1 MSPSFTRSPQRG
13 RDVLYSRRP
22 RAAKI
27 WARSCTRGP
36 RSPSPTAHPHIT
48 RSCDRASRPPAPI
61 LQGAR
66 EDATAGSSRVG
77 QRTGGIMIGTT
88 ASKAA
93 QAENFMA
100 VLSPQ
105 EREVVDQMAE
115 GWTNAK
121 IAERLFLS
129 PKTVENRVSA
139 MYEKLPRADGVDR
152 RVQVVLFVLLATA
165 PAAAQRPS
173 P

>member
-1 MSPSFTRSPQRG
+1 
-13 RDVLYSRRP
+13 
-22 RAAKI
+22 
-27 WARSCTRGP
+27 
-36 RSPSPTAHPHIT
+36 
-48 RSCDRASRPPAPI
+48 
-61 LQGAR
+61 
-66 EDATAGSSRVG
+66 
-77 QRTGGIMIGTT
+77 MIGTRV
-88 ASKAA
+88 SKAA
-93 QAENFMA
+93 QAESFLA
-100 VLSPQ
+100 ALSPQ

-139 MYEKLPRADGVDR
+139 IYELLPHADGMDR
-152 RVQVVLFVLLATA
+152 RVQVVLFVLLATS